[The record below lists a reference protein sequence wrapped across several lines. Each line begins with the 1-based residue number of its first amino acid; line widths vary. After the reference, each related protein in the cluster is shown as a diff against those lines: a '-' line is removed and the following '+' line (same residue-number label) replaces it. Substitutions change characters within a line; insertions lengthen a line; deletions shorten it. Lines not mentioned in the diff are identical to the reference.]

1 MIYVVL
7 TRSRLDSRQ
16 RKKQHTE
23 RLEEEKKHTS
33 TIINELEEALGE
45 MKLRETEW
53 AREKESWVSSH
64 QQMQR
69 YIDELNMEKE
79 ELVRCHTIETGELR
93 KKNSFLMDQAQKF
106 EAISMSAIP
115 SSTGYSAEFS
125 DFDQLTMENSTWDNF
140 SMVNEFSME
149 ADSKQE
155 TSLAVLPKKE
165 KNTVKDEDKSAT
177 SSLLLM
183 LLLCGAWVA
192 ANSTTATPAAIPHMP
207 EDVRAASVVVLE
219 NIYIDAG
226 LQPYHASLS
235 GRNHVKQD
243 TLSTS
248 SQSMKTTLI
257 AAEIA
262 SLSSPLTSLHHQLV
276 TPSNEQQRE
285 QIFALSANQYNS
297 MTSND
302 FFDDPNPPVTAQRRN
317 LGEALAAMRLDKQGS
332 AAEVYTRSLMW
343 DEVPTNVVRDFA
355 RMVAECDSGTARQ
368 ESGEPLS

>member
-1 MIYVVL
+1 
-7 TRSRLDSRQ
+7 
-16 RKKQHTE
+16 
-23 RLEEEKKHTS
+23 
-33 TIINELEEALGE
+33 

-53 AREKESWVSSH
+53 AREKDNWVSSH

-69 YIDELNMEKE
+69 YMDELNMEKE

-93 KKNSFLMDQAQKF
+93 KKNAFLMDQAQKF

-125 DFDQLTMENSTWDNF
+125 DFDQLTMENSTWDSF
-140 SMVNEFSME
+140 SMVNEFNME
-149 ADSKQE
+149 ADPKQE
-155 TSLAVLPKKE
+155 TSLVVLPKKE
-165 KNTVKDEDKSAT
+165 KNAAKDEDKSAT

-192 ANSTTATPAAIPHMP
+192 SNSTSATPAAIPHMP
-207 EDVRAASVVVLE
+207 EDVRVASAAVLE
-219 NIYIDAG
+219 NIYLDAG
-226 LQPYHASLS
+226 LQPYQTSLS
-235 GRNHVKQD
+235 ARNHVKRD
-243 TLSTS
+243 VSNTS
-248 SQSMKTTLI
+248 PQSMKTTLM

-276 TPSNEQQRE
+276 TPSDEQQRE

-302 FFDDPNPPVTAQRRN
+302 YFDDPNPPVPSQRRN
-317 LGEALAAMRLDKQGS
+317 LGEALAAMRHDKQGS
-332 AAEVYTRSLMW
+332 AAEAYTRSLMW

-355 RMVAECDSGTARQ
+355 RMVAECNSGIGRQ
-368 ESGEPLS
+368 EGGGEPLS